1 MARFAAIPLSL
12 ILIALISS
20 CASMKTQ
27 QDQYIDSVPLAR
39 SGSYREAALLIEQA
53 KGEMYKEKDL
63 VLYYL
68 DLGMLQHWSGEYELS
83 NESLSKA
90 EVAIEELF
98 TKSVSKALT
107 SGLLN
112 DNALDYSGEDYED
125 IYLNVFKALNYIAL
139 DDQEAALVEIRRVQI
154 KLNILEDKY
163 KVIAEEYN
171 ASEGAE
177 GELKYRESQF
187 HSSVLAYY
195 ISLLLYRSEES
206 WDDARIDHEM
216 IEEAWKTQKQLY
228 DFPKPPLPVNI
239 PIDDDQALVNV
250 ISFTGMSPLK
260 VADTIYLQTGPNIVY
275 LAMTGQDD
283 DYVTNL
289 VGFTFLVIP
298 GIQSGIHFKIQFP
311 RLVSRRSEVDRVLV
325 KMNGVEVADIPLLE
339 KMENIARE
347 SFLLSQPLTIGKT
360 IIRATI
366 KNVTKEIGKH
376 AMNEELGKQGA
387 GGAIFGLL
395 AGLAADVAVDATEN
409 ADLRISQFFPSH
421 ARATEITV
429 VPGTY
434 HVTLEYWNGNKL
446 ITEIDQGMQ
455 EFFAGGLNL
464 IEGYLLQ

>member
-1 MARFAAIPLSL
+1 MARFAAIPLSF

-39 SGSYREAALLIEQA
+39 SGSYIEAALLIEQA
-53 KGEMYKEKDL
+53 KGEMYKEKDR

-68 DLGMLQHWSGEYELS
+68 DLGMLQHWAGEYELS

-98 TKSVSKALT
+98 TISVSKALT

-139 DDQEAALVEIRRVQI
+139 DDQESALVEIRRVQI

-195 ISLLLYRSEES
+195 ISLLLYRAEGS

-275 LAMTGQDD
+275 LAMTGQND
-283 DYVTNL
+283 DYV
-289 VGFTFLVIP
+289 
-298 GIQSGIHFKIQFP
+298 
-311 RLVSRRSEVDRVLV
+311 
-325 KMNGVEVADIPLLE
+325 
-339 KMENIARE
+339 
-347 SFLLSQPLTIGKT
+347 
-360 IIRATI
+360 
-366 KNVTKEIGKH
+366 
-376 AMNEELGKQGA
+376 
-387 GGAIFGLL
+387 
-395 AGLAADVAVDATEN
+395 
-409 ADLRISQFFPSH
+409 FF
-421 ARATEITV
+421 
-429 VPGTY
+429 
-434 HVTLEYWNGNKL
+434 
-446 ITEIDQGMQ
+446 
-455 EFFAGGLNL
+455 
-464 IEGYLLQ
+464 